1 MDLTGA
7 GESKG
12 DGLGVVWRTA
22 GWRVSSEAAVAAT
35 LGRVQLGVLG
45 AAQMGPGQSRLR
57 SQHAVVRSD
66 GMKR

>member
-7 GESKG
+7 GETKG

-45 AAQMGPGQSRLR
+45 AAQMGPPQSGP
-57 SQHAVVRSD
+57 SFSPSVPWCGVTE
-66 GMKR
+66 